1 MGAELSLGVDLGG
14 TKIYA
19 IVTDSAHKMLADA
32 KTVTEAGADPAKVAE
47 QILKTSEE
55 AMAKLGLKPKD
66 ALNIGVA
73 VPSSVDPLTGDC
85 HYAPNLG
92 WRNFSMKELFKRLFG
107 REVYIGNDGN
117 LGILGEFNCGA
128 AQGYKSAVGYFV
140 GTGLGGG
147 IIIDGKL
154 LVGNCGLAG
163 ELGHT
168 IVKYGGRKC
177 GCGNRGCIEAYCSK
191 IAFVKGIKKE
201 VFKNGAKSCIVS
213 DKFDWSSKNIKSR
226 FLAKAY
232 AQSDAVVRKV
242 VDKGFKMLGAA
253 AAGVCVT
260 VAPECIVLGGGVVET
275 MGSEALPVFR
285 KGLEKHLFG
294 FDPAKIEVKLSALG
308 DSAVAVGATILA
320 QRKGAV

>member
-1 MGAELSLGVDLGG
+1 MGSELSLGVDLGG

-19 IVTDSAHKMLADA
+19 IVTDSSRKALADA
-32 KTVTEAGADPAKVAE
+32 KTVTEAGADPGKVAE
-47 QILKTSEE
+47 QILRTSEE

-66 ALNIGVA
+66 AAHIGVA
-73 VPSSVDPLTGDC
+73 VPSSVDPVTGDC
-85 HYAPNLG
+85 HFAPNLG
-92 WRNFSMKELFKRLFG
+92 WKKFSMKELFKRLFG
-107 REVYIGNDGN
+107 KEVFIGNDGN

-128 AQGYKSAVGYFV
+128 AQGCKSAIGYFV

-147 IIIDGKL
+147 VIIDGKL

-191 IAFVKGIKKE
+191 IAFVKAIKKE
-201 VFKNGAKSCIVS
+201 IFSHGAKSCLVS

-232 AQSDAVVRKV
+232 SQSDAVVKGV
-242 VDKGFKMLGAA
+242 VDKGFRMLGAA

-260 VAPECIVLGGGVVET
+260 VAPECVILGGGVVET
-275 MGSEALPVFR
+275 MGNEVLPVFK
-285 KGLEKHLFG
+285 KGFEKHLFG
-294 FDPAKIEVKLSALG
+294 FDPAKIQIKLSSLG
-308 DSAVAVGATILA
+308 DSAVAMGATILA